1 MSILRRNTAGKVHP
15 SDDDDVRK
23 PENSFISKFSF
34 FKEDHQHAKRV
45 NRIGI
50 YLYVGV
56 VRLNLTFHWLAEEFG
71 LYDGISF

>member
-1 MSILRRNTAGKVHP
+1 MSLLRRNTGGKVHP
-15 SDDDDVRK
+15 SDVDDVRK
-23 PENSFISKFSF
+23 EKIHFYLIFS
-34 FKEDHQHAKRV
+34 KEDHQHAKRV

-71 LYDGISF
+71 